1 MEGQWCPKRPKTSK
15 KSNCTRDSG
24 RNWTQKTSWPA
35 SGFSMFSL
43 ATFGYPQHE
52 ERTTDNNRQL
62 KAGEWWSMEFQR
74 HDMILDPRFQRL
86 HRWLKLWGPMGTN
99 PASFAPF
106 CPDSL
111 SGPQSRHS
119 WWCNNHIFTH
129 RWSILNPSWFGL
141 FHHISSYF
149 AIFHHILPSYSFTF
163 SPNISSFVSQS
174 YPCWANGRFLT
185 SAIGHIGNHGEA
197 RRTAAVAGWLWSH
210 TVNNGNVWDY
220 DFTWSLFVRVHA
232 HTRTHT
238 YTHIYIYNMI

>member
-1 MEGQWCPKRPKTSK
+1 MMEHGISAAWYDPRPEV
-15 KSNCTRDSG
+15 
-24 RNWTQKTSWPA
+24 PEA
-35 SGFSMFSL
+35 
-43 ATFGYPQHE
+43 PQMAQALG
-52 ERTTDNNRQL
+52 TNGDQPRQL
-62 KAGEWWSMEFQR
+62 CPF
-74 HDMILDPRFQRL
+74 LPRFFV
-86 HRWLKLWGPMGTN
+86 WT
-99 PASFAPF
+99 
-106 CPDSL
+106 
-111 SGPQSRHS
+111 
-119 WWCNNHIFTH
+119 
-129 RWSILNPSWFGL
+129 SIQALMVLNPSWFGL

-238 YTHIYIYNMI
+238 HIYIYNMI